1 MNNYTGRLI
10 GIITDIHG
18 LFEPTRACL
27 EDMKRRGITEIYSLG
42 DNVGVGPSPDKV
54 IDILSEY
61 NVKSIAGNNEDYI
74 TLGIEPFRSFFTSY
88 KEESLNYTIF
98 KLNSYE
104 LGIINLYPHFIDLVV
119 GGKQVGLCHFAND
132 VRCDFN
138 INSTWTYQLGRKDA
152 YKQFLYTNSDEQ
164 KQEIIKEINYLGKDS
179 NEAKG
184 YVSALNDPLFNGKK
198 VTDYDFIFQGHVH
211 FEIIEKGKNTLF
223 YTLRA
228 LGMGYGKEPID
239 TAYYL
244 ILKERN
250 SGFDIEKVLVKF
262 NRKYLEEEI
271 NNSDGPMDTIKD
283 FVHMR

>member
-10 GIITDIHG
+10 GIVTDIHG

-54 IDILSEY
+54 IDILNEY

-88 KEESLNYTIF
+88 KEESLNYTIS

-104 LGIINLYPHFIDLVV
+104 LGLINLYPHFIDLVV
-119 GGKQVGLCHFAND
+119 GGKLISLCHFAND

-152 YKQFLYTNSDEQ
+152 YKQFLYTNSDKQ
-164 KQEIIKEINYLGKDS
+164 KQEIIKKINYLGKD
-179 NEAKG
+179 NNDAKG
-184 YVSALNDPLFNGKK
+184 YLSTLNEPLFNGKK
-198 VTDYDFIFQGHVH
+198 VMEYDSIFQGHVH
-211 FEIIEKGKNTLF
+211 FEIIERGNNTLF

-228 LGMGYGKEPID
+228 LGMGYQKDPID

-244 ILKERN
+244 ILKEKTK
-250 SGFDIEKVLVKF
+250 GFDIEKVLVKF
-262 NRKYLEEEI
+262 NRKSLEEEI
-271 NNSDGPMDTIKD
+271 NSSDGPMDTIKN
-283 FVHMR
+283 FVHLR